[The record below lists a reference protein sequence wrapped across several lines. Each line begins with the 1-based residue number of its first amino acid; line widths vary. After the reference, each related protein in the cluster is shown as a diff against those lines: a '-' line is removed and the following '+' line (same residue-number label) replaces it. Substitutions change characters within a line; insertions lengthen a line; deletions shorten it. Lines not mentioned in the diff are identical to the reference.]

1 MSGIEGV
8 VRPFQTEDIGPPKI
22 APSADVTDSANAPA
36 NVIINPG
43 KGGNV
48 KIFSGSFNLTI
59 TFYYVRRP
67 TEKRQ
72 NA

>member
-8 VRPFQTEDIGPPKI
+8 VRPFQTEDIGPPRI
-22 APSADVTDSANAPA
+22 APSSDTTDSANAPT

-48 KIFSGSFNLTI
+48 KTFSGNFNLTI
-59 TFYYVRRP
+59 TFYYIKRP
-67 TEKRQ
+67 REKRQ
-72 NA
+72 GE